1 MAELPRRLF
10 LGAAG
15 AVAAV
20 GAASLAGLSPAQAAR
35 CKDGRVFYVGSY
47 TSPGAPV
54 GRGLDVATASNGP
67 ALTLD
72 HTVGGVPDASWFA
85 FSPDGRTL
93 FSTNEG
99 DPNGNVTSLDVKDP
113 AKPRKISTQP
123 SRGSAPTHLC
133 VHPSGRYLLTANYGT
148 GSVVVHPIGR
158 DGKLGASTDLV
169 VHHGAERAAH
179 AHQVVV
185 DPSGRWV
192 LAVDLG
198 ADSVYVYSLDLKTGK
213 LKQNQQLKLP
223 SGAGPRHL
231 AFHPGGRFA
240 YIAQE
245 LRPEVTVATWDAAAG
260 KLTASSVVPAVDAS
274 SPGPN
279 YPGEIEVSAD
289 GRFAYV
295 SVRGENTVATFT
307 VKGGGS
313 ALERLGT
320 NATAGGDWPR
330 HLVLDP
336 GQRGAYVSNQ
346 RSGTVTWLPRDAASG
361 KLGAP
366 QGVFSVP
373 SVATVA
379 FR

>member
-15 AVAAV
+15 AAAAV
-20 GAASLAGLSPAQAAR
+20 GATSLAGLTSAQAAR
-35 CKDGRVFYVGSY
+35 CKGRVFYVGSY

-54 GRGLDVATASNGP
+54 GHGLDVTTTSNGP

-72 HTVGGVPDASWFA
+72 HTVSGVSDASWFA
-85 FSPDGRTL
+85 FSPDGRIL

-99 DPNGNVTSLDVKDP
+99 VPDGHVTSLDVRDP

-148 GSVVVHPIGR
+148 GSVVVHPIAR
-158 DGKLGASTDLV
+158 DGRLGASTDLV
-169 VHHGAERAAH
+169 VHHGAERDAH

-192 LAVDLG
+192 LSVDLG

-213 LKQNQQLKLP
+213 LKQHQQLVLP

-231 AFHPGGRFA
+231 AFHPNGRFA

-260 KLTASSVVPAVDAS
+260 KLAAGAVVPAVDAS

-295 SVRGENTVATFT
+295 SVRGENTVATFA
-307 VKGGGS
+307 VKDGG
-313 ALERLGT
+313 LERLGA
-320 NATAGGDWPR
+320 NATTGGDWPR

-346 RSGTVTWLPRDAASG
+346 NSGTVTWLPRDTASG

-366 QGVFSVP
+366 QRVFAVP

-379 FR
+379 FRH